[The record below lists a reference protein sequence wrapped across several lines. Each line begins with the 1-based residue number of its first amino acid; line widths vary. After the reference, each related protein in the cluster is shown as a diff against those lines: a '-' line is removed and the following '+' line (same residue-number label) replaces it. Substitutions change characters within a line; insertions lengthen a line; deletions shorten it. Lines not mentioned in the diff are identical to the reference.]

1 MIEQTKE
8 ISRLQA
14 RVELLE
20 MEVNDLKEIT
30 KHLRPQ

>member
-1 MIEQTKE
+1 MTEQTKE

-14 RVELLE
+14 RIDLLE
-20 MEVNDLKEIT
+20 LEVRDLKEIT